1 MKVDDIKEYIE
12 SGILELYVMGDLS
25 LDEKHEVELMAE
37 KHPSIKQEIL
47 EIETAME
54 TYANAN
60 AVTPSHSLRDKI
72 INSVGTAESEP
83 IAAEA
88 KIVNLKSASNNGFYK
103 MAFAASLAILL
114 ISWAALFSVYNKL
127 QNSQSQIALLQGSNR
142 QFANRVNYFNK
153 QLESSHTEIEVLR
166 SPDFKFVKLQG
177 TKNAPDASVL
187 VAFNPKQKEVML
199 DLTSVKMPQN
209 DKQHQYQLWALV
221 DGKPVDLGVFD
232 ASADTTGMIRMK
244 ELSNA
249 QAFAVTLEPRGGSV
263 NPTMEQ
269 MMVMGAISI

>member
-1 MKVDDIKEYIE
+1 VDNIKEFIE

-25 LDEKHEVELMAE
+25 PDESQEVELMAE
-37 KHPSIKQEIL
+37 KHPAIKQELL

-54 TYANAN
+54 VYANAT
-60 AVTPSHSLRDKI
+60 AVAPKDSLRDKI
-72 INSVGTAESEP
+72 INSVNAVETSHVAPETKVVSLRRE
-83 IAAEA
+83 
-88 KIVNLKSASNNGFYK
+88 SNNGFYK
-103 MAFAASLAILL
+103 IAFAASVAILL
-114 ISWAALFSVYNKL
+114 ISWAALFLVYNKL
-127 QNSQSQIALLQGSNR
+127 QNSQEQIASLQGSNR

-153 QLESSHTEIEVLR
+153 QLESSKTEISVLR

-177 TKNAPDASVL
+177 TKNAPDASIL

-199 DLTSVKMPQN
+199 DLASVKMPEN

-249 QAFAVTLEPRGGSV
+249 QAFAVTLEPRGGSA